1 MGCPNQ
7 KWFFSICGPCQIFWN
22 ASISHRDGF
31 LPLSLPSGQDHSRRN
46 PICLPFWW
54 AGACARSLSHFMD
67 VPLIA
72 ATHQHNHMFAGLWGL
87 RRRPPARCL
96 LVHVSGGTTDLL
108 LAERSANGEIILTP
122 CGTSI
127 DLHAGQMIDRVGVAL
142 GLPFPCGPQL
152 EKLAQEAVRPY
163 PLKVWFEEGC
173 MSLSGPATAALRA
186 IEKGEK
192 GSEIA
197 LGTLHAIAKGLYHT
211 ISHLCAV
218 HKLTEVLF
226 CWRRQRQSLYSKR
239 TEDSSVGKGH
249 CSSYG

>member
-1 MGCPNQ
+1 MP
-7 KWFFSICGPCQIFWN
+7 
-22 ASISHRDGF
+22 AF
-31 LPLSLPSGQDHSRRN
+31 LVG
-46 PICLPFWW
+46 W
-54 AGACARSLSHFMD
+54 GMARSLSHFMD

-186 IEKGEK
+186 IEKGKRVAKLPWVRFMPLPKVFIIQSVIFVQCTNLRKCFLLAASAPISIFEK
-192 GSEIA
+192 N
-197 LGTLHAIAKGLYHT
+197 
-211 ISHLCAV
+211 
-218 HKLTEVLF
+218 
-226 CWRRQRQSLYSKR
+226 
-239 TEDSSVGKGH
+239 
-249 CSSYG
+249 

>member
-1 MGCPNQ
+1 MEKTDLVLGIDTSCYTTSAALMDGTGALLFDERRLLRVKEGRRGLSQSEMVFQHMRALPDLLERIDLTQ
-7 KWFFSICGPCQIFWN
+7 GRLSAIV
-22 ASISHRDGF
+22 ASERPRPLKESYMPAF
-31 LPLSLPSGQDHSRRN
+31 LVG
-46 PICLPFWW
+46 W
-54 AGACARSLSHFMD
+54 GMARSLSHFMD

-152 EKLAQEAVRPY
+152 EKLAQENSSA
-163 PLKVWFEEGC
+163 C
-173 MSLSGPATAALRA
+173 SLSKA
-186 IEKGEK
+186 IC
-192 GSEIA
+192 
-197 LGTLHAIAKGLYHT
+197 L
-211 ISHLCAV
+211 
-218 HKLTEVLF
+218 
-226 CWRRQRQSLYSKR
+226 WN
-239 TEDSSVGKGH
+239 
-249 CSSYG
+249 

>member
-1 MGCPNQ
+1 MFPEE
-7 KWFFSICGPCQIFWN
+7 
-22 ASISHRDGF
+22 
-31 LPLSLPSGQDHSRRN
+31 RR
-46 PICLPFWW
+46 
-54 AGACARSLSHFMD
+54 
-67 VPLIA
+67 
-72 ATHQHNHMFAGLWGL
+72 T
-87 RRRPPARCL
+87 
-96 LVHVSGGTTDLL
+96 LL

-226 CWRRQRQSLYSKR
+226 VGGVSANLYIRKELR
-239 TEDSSVGKGH
+239 THLSGKGIALLTADPI
-249 CSSYG
+249 CSTDGAIGNAWLGVLKERGNAHDLR

>member
-1 MGCPNQ
+1 MEKTDLVLGIDTSCYTTSAALMDGTGALLFDERRLLRVKEGRRGCPNQ
-7 KWFFSICGPCQIFWN
+7 KWSFSICGPCQILERIDLTQGRLSAIV
-22 ASISHRDGF
+22 ASERPRPLKESYMPAF
-31 LPLSLPSGQDHSRRN
+31 LVG
-46 PICLPFWW
+46 W
-54 AGACARSLSHFMD
+54 GMARSLSHFMD

-152 EKLAQEAVRPY
+152 EKIGTGSSP
-163 PLKVWFEEGC
+163 
-173 MSLSGPATAALRA
+173 SLS
-186 IEKGEK
+186 
-192 GSEIA
+192 S
-197 LGTLHAIAKGLYHT
+197 
-211 ISHLCAV
+211 
-218 HKLTEVLF
+218 
-226 CWRRQRQSLYSKR
+226 QSLVRRRMHEPFGSCHSCPAS
-239 TEDSSVGKGH
+239 D
-249 CSSYG
+249 